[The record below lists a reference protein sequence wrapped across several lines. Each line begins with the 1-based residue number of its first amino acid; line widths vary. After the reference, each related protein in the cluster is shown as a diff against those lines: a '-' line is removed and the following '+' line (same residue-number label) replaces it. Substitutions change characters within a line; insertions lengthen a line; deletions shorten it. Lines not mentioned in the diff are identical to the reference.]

1 MAHKLADILGQME
14 TGVAKSVKLCSYL
27 SLWEEIIGQRISKN
41 AVAVKI
47 SNRILYVNT
56 SSPTWAQELT
66 FLKGDIIGKFN
77 DRAGKSIIS
86 DIRFR
91 TGTL

>member
-27 SLWEEIIGQRISKN
+27 ALWEEVVDKSISKN
-41 AVAVKI
+41 AAAVKV
-47 SNRILYVNT
+47 SNGTLYVTT

-66 FLKGDIIGKFN
+66 FLKQDIIEKFN
-77 DRAGKSIIS
+77 DKAGREVIR